1 MDSAIRWIAHS
12 IFFCAALGLGAQAL
26 AAQTA
31 PVRGNAIPSWPQTAV
46 EADGGI
52 VPAANAAGLRLIR
65 FTGRALDAEEQP
77 VTGVAGVTFAIYAE
91 QSGGAPLWQ
100 ETQTLATDANGHF
113 SALLGAASAE
123 GISPE
128 LFAGGESRW
137 LAVLTH
143 APGAVEQPR
152 ILLVSVPYALRAA
165 DSEML
170 GGKPAAAYVTAANAG
185 GGAQATQP
193 ATNSAA
199 SSATKAASQAVP
211 AITVSGAKA
220 GSLPVFTDTTGDLGG
235 SLLSQWNAGTSSS
248 PVWNMGFGTS
258 TPAFNLNFVST
269 VDPAAID
276 VDGYGSTVGI
286 NFIGRRAEGTPASP
300 TGLLA
305 GDNIMTMQGRG
316 YGKTGFSV
324 SSRANMKF
332 FASQNWTDTAQ
343 GTYIT
348 LATTA
353 NNTSSNASATERMR
367 IDNVGNVGIGTTTPS
382 HTLSFGGSQANTL
395 GVESNPTAGGA
406 GNSLSISAGAAATGA
421 SNEPGGN
428 LILAAGNGT
437 GSAAG
442 GNLHLQTAGDAAG
455 GTAPDTIGDRL
466 LIAGKPKAMTG
477 ATPTANLFSL
487 QIATGEAAGGRVKFT
502 IVASDGVN
510 YAMETG
516 EMIYLANPQQ
526 MTCAVVES
534 EYATLP
540 PSYTNE
546 VLAVPGVGQIGFLNA
561 QCNTTYFGGA
571 PGFQIWDTEPAS
583 FTPTTHKV
591 YYTIENQSQ
600 ALITLQP

>member
-1 MDSAIRWIAHS
+1 VLDSAIRWIAHS
-12 IFFCAALGLGAQAL
+12 IFLGAALGLGAQAL
-26 AAQTA
+26 AAQAA

-77 VTGVAGVTFAIYAE
+77 VTGVAGLTFAIYAE

-100 ETQTLATDANGHF
+100 ETQTLATDANGRF

-123 GISPE
+123 GIPPE

-143 APGAVEQPR
+143 APGAAEQPR
-152 ILLVSVPYALRAA
+152 TLLVSVPYALRAA

-170 GGKPAAAYVTAANAG
+170 GGKPAAAYVTAANA
-185 GGAQATQP
+185 
-193 ATNSAA
+193 AA
-199 SSATKAASQAVP
+199 SSATKAASQALP

-220 GSLPVFTDTTGDLGG
+220 GALPMFTDSSGDLGN
-235 SLLSQWNAGTSSS
+235 SL
-248 PVWNMGFGTS
+248 
-258 TPAFNLNFVST
+258 
-269 VDPAAID
+269 
-276 VDGYGSTVGI
+276 
-286 NFIGRRAEGTPASP
+286 
-300 TGLLA
+300 
-305 GDNIMTMQGRG
+305 
-316 YGKTGFSV
+316 
-324 SSRANMKF
+324 F
-332 FASQNWTDTAQ
+332 FES
-343 GTYIT
+343 G
-348 LATTA
+348 
-353 NNTSSNASATERMR
+353 
-367 IDNVGNVGIGTTTPS
+367 GNVGIGTTTPTALLDVSGTNPALRVDNYSNILGDSPNFNFYSARGTSTSPAATQNGDNLGQFAATGYNGTAFGGSKVKVTFVATGNWTAASNGTAISFQTTANSDTTAKRTERMRIDNTGNIGIGTSTPS
-382 HTLSFGGSQANTL
+382 HTLSFVGSQANTL

-421 SNEPGGN
+421 SNQPGGD

-442 GNLHLQTAGDAAG
+442 GNLHLQTAGDAASG
-455 GTAPDTIGDRL
+455 AVPDTIGDRL
-466 LIAGKPKAMTG
+466 LIVGKPKAMTG
-477 ATPTANLFSL
+477 TVPTANLFSL

-516 EMIYLANPQQ
+516 EMIYLANPLQ

-534 EYATLP
+534 ESSNNP
-540 PSYTNE
+540 PSYTND
-546 VLAVPGVGQIGFLNA
+546 VLAVPGVGQIGYLNA

-571 PGFQIWDTEPAS
+571 PGLQIWDTAPAS